1 MHHQIDA
8 NVRQLRP
15 TQISVAMARV
25 AQARA
30 QIRGAVLRH
39 QLNDFLTWRPVS
51 GVLGPRGAVFVTDDH
66 HIARAL
72 AEEGIETCIVVIHQ
86 DLSHVLPDRFWI
98 AMERLG
104 LVHPV
109 DAGGRRRAFAAI
121 PQQLAQ
127 LAEDPYRDLALNV
140 RDCGGCKDWDGAAA
154 EIQWA
159 NFLRTRVPT
168 ALLAGNEGE
177 ALRAGLS
184 HARSEAARRLPGWKP
199 A

>member
-1 MHHQIDA
+1 MRHQIDA
-8 NVRQLRP
+8 SVRQLRP

-30 QIRGAVLRH
+30 QIRGAVLRR
-39 QLNDFLTWRPVS
+39 QLQDFLTWRLVS
-51 GVLGPRGAVFVTDDH
+51 GVLGPAGAVFVTDEH

-72 AEEGIETCIVVIHQ
+72 ADEGVATCIVVIHQ

-109 DAGGRRRAFAAI
+109 DCAGRRRAFGAI
-121 PQQLAQ
+121 PRHLAQ
-127 LAEDPYRDLALNV
+127 LEDDPYRSLALNV
-140 RDCGGCKDWDGAAA
+140 RDNGGCKEWGAAPA
-154 EIQWA
+154 EILWA
-159 NFLRTRVPT
+159 NFLRTRVP
-168 ALLAGNEGE
+168 ARVLAGDERE
-177 ALRAGLS
+177 ALRMALS

>member
-1 MHHQIDA
+1 MRHQVNA
-8 NVRQLRP
+8 SVRQLRP

-30 QIRGAVLRH
+30 QIRGAVLRG
-39 QLNDFLTWRPVS
+39 QLQDFLTWRPLS
-51 GVLGPRGAVFVTDDH
+51 GVLGPGGAVFVTDEH

-72 AEEGIETCIVVIHQ
+72 ADEGIETCIVVLHQ
-86 DLSHVLPDRFWI
+86 DLSRVLPDRFWI

-109 DAGGRRRAFAAI
+109 DAAGRRRAFASI
-121 PQQLAQ
+121 PRHLAQ
-127 LAEDPYRDLALNV
+127 LEDDPYRYLALNV
-140 RDCGGCKDWDGAAA
+140 RDNGGSKEWEGCAA

-159 NFLRTRVPT
+159 NFLRTQVPGQ
-168 ALLAGNEGE
+168 LLAGNESE
-177 ALRAGLS
+177 ALRVALS